1 MEIAIRFVMTFIYG
15 MTMYW
20 VGVWASRRL
29 KRKCDVCGR
38 YFKIRKENTYRAF
51 KPGGITFVR
60 SVFDA
65 VDCPHCGCQHLL
77 NIREERMEENKQ

>member
-1 MEIAIRFVMTFIYG
+1 MIDNAISYI
-15 MTMYW
+15 
-20 VGVWASRRL
+20 VGVVTAFVITYINIRTMS
-29 KRKCDVCGR
+29 KCSVCGR
-38 YFKIRKENTYRAF
+38 RFEIRKENTYRAF

-77 NIREERMEENKQ
+77 NIREERMEEKKQ